1 MKNYFLKYSLCLAAV
16 LLVAS
21 GIAQVPAGARHMV
34 VVRHLLNTV
43 KQAQTTRQFLPGD
56 SLRAVM
62 VVNLQDTTGIVKL
75 HVKFGSTAGSANFLN
90 KAFVYDV
97 SGSFADKTAYRRKGK
112 TVYLTL
118 GEPFM
123 GLNQFYAEV
132 VLEHTGGQF
141 SAPKTYTEQ

>member
-1 MKNYFLKYSLCLAAV
+1 MKRKFLSYGIFMLACLLSAGGRAQSP
-16 LLVAS
+16 AS
-21 GIAQVPAGARHMV
+21 ARHMV

-43 KQAQTTRQFLPGD
+43 KQAQATRQFLPTD
-56 SLRAVM
+56 SLKAVM

-141 SAPKTYTEQ
+141 SAPKTYTEH